1 MSYGCLFAL
10 GKELF
15 SWVEHSVIEEH
26 NFIGKAG
33 AHKGLIGKT
42 GEKPARSRHCN
53 AEQIQQKS
61 LRKLGRLEARGS
73 RVRRTACFVSPFDLR
88 AMGRCVFIKPISV
101 ACLESTLSAR
111 WIFFCIP
118 AGR

>member
-1 MSYGCLFAL
+1 MSYGCLFAW

-53 AEQIQQKS
+53 AEQIQKCHWETG
-61 LRKLGRLEARGS
+61 KTEERGS
-73 RVRRTACFVSPFDLR
+73 KVRRTAYLMSPLEPTSD
-88 AMGRCVFIKPISV
+88 GKGISHG
-101 ACLESTLSAR
+101 CLFTL
-111 WIFFCIP
+111 
-118 AGR
+118 G